1 MMNEDTSMMFLAKEG
16 DSGKAFALLATVVVL
31 SLIHI

>member
-1 MMNEDTSMMFLAKEG
+1 MNKSELVKSLAEQA
-16 DSGKAFALLATVVVL
+16 DISLDEATVVVL